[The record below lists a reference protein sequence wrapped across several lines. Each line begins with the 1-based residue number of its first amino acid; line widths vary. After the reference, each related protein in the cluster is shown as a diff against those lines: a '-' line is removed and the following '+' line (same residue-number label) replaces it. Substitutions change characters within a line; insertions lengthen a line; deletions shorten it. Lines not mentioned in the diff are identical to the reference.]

1 MESLHA
7 RVGATETDML
17 ASVVAPAPL
26 TPPPLSPPTAPT
38 WQLPAP
44 LLRCGYL
51 NRYRPWARVW
61 ERTWHRRYFVLAG
74 ELLMAWESERDTEHR
89 PEEAVLLHSCVVALE
104 GAKPD
109 GFSATNFFIFRLED
123 SQGNMLLRLSSRDEA
138 EVYNW
143 MLALQAAGC
152 CAPTSSCTAPHLH
165 QHHATGTTKGRA
177 GSMRAEEA
185 AGEASEASAGEVTS
199 SSSSVER
206 ADSFSASLRHAPL
219 HAASHGREG
228 AWPGG
233 VGAAWAQQGAAGGGS
248 HSEAAVVRR
257 RKGRDEGDSRSSCRH
272 EHGRSGQGEEGE
284 QRVRKAGERRG
295 VPWVCAP
302 AHKHVRE
309 SPLSSVAIFQQSH
322 AGLFNLCIVLLVAV
336 NSRLIIENLMK
347 YGILA
352 RSSFWLS
359 SSSLR
364 EWPLLMCGLSLAAF
378 PLMALCIEKLRAHG
392 YITEQVTAFL
402 HVVNIAGEFFYP
414 AIVINRVHSQ
424 PLGGFLLIFV
434 AVTVFMKLISY
445 AHTLHDVRK
454 KLSEGHQL
462 VPAAGAPVVQY
473 PLNLTVGNLCYFMA
487 APTLCY
493 QLGYPRAPHV
503 RKGWLLQQ
511 VVKLLTFTG
520 LVLFIIE
527 QYINPIIKNSQH
539 PLKGHSLYS
548 IERVLKLSIPTLYVW
563 LGIFFCF
570 FHLWLNILGEL
581 LCFGDREFY
590 RDWWNAKTIEEYWK
604 LWNMPVH
611 RWMVRH
617 IYFPCLSIG
626 LTKPLAVFVVF
637 FLSAVFHEVLIGI
650 PCHMFRLWAFL
661 GMIFQIPLVWITNY
675 LYQKFQNP
683 MVGNMLFW
691 FFFCIV
697 GQPAWRRGCDLGR
710 QREVRR
716 RKWRR
721 WAVRS
726 ETTRVFNEVVGG
738 RSERKLRSRV
748 CAAMAMGDV
757 ELVSRSLQLEQKLF
771 HLDLKD
777 NPRGR
782 YLKISERTALNRSTI
797 LVPLAGVVWFVD
809 LFNYYANGGEQGQLN
824 SKELQLDS
832 KVFYFDVGENP
843 RGRFLKVSEASR
855 MHGRSTII
863 VPATT
868 GTTPGATDDGWAA
881 FRNALVEIHEASLTL
896 PGAAPGVAAATTA
909 GYDAGAAAA
918 GGTQANLAGVGSS
931 AGGAVGAA
939 GATASRVIVADQKRF
954 FLDLGS
960 NPRGHFLKMS
970 EVLGADRSS
979 IIIPASAVAQVH
991 DAIGQLIA
999 ELQAHGGYSSQPAGP
1014 VVRTLGPAPK
1024 RPEK

>member
-248 HSEAAVVRR
+248 HT
-257 RKGRDEGDSRSSCRH
+257 
-272 EHGRSGQGEEGE
+272 
-284 QRVRKAGERRG
+284 
-295 VPWVCAP
+295 
-302 AHKHVRE
+302 
-309 SPLSSVAIFQQSH
+309 
-322 AGLFNLCIVLLVAV
+322 
-336 NSRLIIENLMK
+336 
-347 YGILA
+347 
-352 RSSFWLS
+352 
-359 SSSLR
+359 
-364 EWPLLMCGLSLAAF
+364 F

-697 GQPAWRRGCDLGR
+697 GQPAC
-710 QREVRR
+710 REVRR

-970 EVLGADRSS
+970 E
-979 IIIPASAVAQVH
+979 
-991 DAIGQLIA
+991 
-999 ELQAHGGYSSQPAGP
+999 
-1014 VVRTLGPAPK
+1014 
-1024 RPEK
+1024 